1 MGPIAELAIE
11 LGEERPAARQ
21 SVFHADGRER
31 QIVRRCRSKDNEGRR
46 TKAKRGEV
54 GRCRRICDL
63 VMGIGKLA
71 EQINLVAV
79 VNGDQPVA
87 AYTKLA
93 TVVGRGA
100 AVEVQRKLV

>member
-1 MGPIAELAIE
+1 
-11 LGEERPAARQ
+11 
-21 SVFHADGRER
+21 
-31 QIVRRCRSKDNEGRR
+31 
-46 TKAKRGEV
+46 
-54 GRCRRICDL
+54 
-63 VMGIGKLA
+63 MGIGKLA